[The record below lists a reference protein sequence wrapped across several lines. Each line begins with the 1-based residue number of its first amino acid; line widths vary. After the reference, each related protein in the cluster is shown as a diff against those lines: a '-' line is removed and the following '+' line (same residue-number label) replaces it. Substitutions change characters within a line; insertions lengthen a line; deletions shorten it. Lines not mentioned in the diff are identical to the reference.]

1 MPSID
6 LKDQY
11 FGCEIEMT
19 GLTRQQAAE
28 AVASLFGTT
37 AVHSRSSRTYDPW
50 EVTDNE
56 GKTWRFVY
64 DSSIH
69 GSHRT
74 GRQQIPIGDGDY
86 KVEMNSPK
94 LEYSEMGKLQEV
106 VRTLRHAGAVV
117 NGSCGMHVHV
127 DASKHT
133 PQSLKNALSIMYSK
147 EDILFKAL
155 NVNESRVERWCQKVR
170 EPMLEKIRK
179 LPSNTTMDRLRREWY
194 EGSDGSYEHY
204 NWTRYYRYKNFLGYR
219 PGENGEPEIDPEQAA
234 IVSRIF
240 FAFLSGDTPEQIAKS
255 LEADHIPSP
264 TGKPTWSKTTI
275 RNMLQNEK
283 YAGDV
288 LLQKTYTADFLE
300 KKVKKNRGEVK
311 QYYITDN
318 HPAIIPRDIFQEVQL
333 EIARRSSKRK
343 VSCRRTKS
351 GRGKYTSKYALSERT
366 VCGECGAMY
375 RRTMWI
381 KRDGT
386 KEDVWRCVNRLEFG
400 TKYCKHSPSL
410 KEPILHQAI
419 LNCIQSVF
427 HNKEEIAEAVR
438 EAQKKIILFE
448 DAKNNPEVIR
458 QRMQDIDHGMAN
470 LLTLAA
476 QSSQT
481 ELFEKKFK
489 EMTEEKARLAEQLK
503 QAEEDATTDAKRQ
516 KQLDDILRA
525 IDIDIVELTEFD
537 DTFIR
542 RIVEQVT
549 ILSKDKIEVRF
560 IGGFSKVGDIPTK

>member
-28 AVASLFGTT
+28 AVASLFGTN

-170 EPMLEKIRK
+170 EPMLKQAR
-179 LPSNTTMDRLRREWY
+179 RLSSDETRDLTQLENIWY
-194 EGSDGSYEHY
+194 EGDNGSADHY
-204 NWTRYYRYKNFLGYR
+204 NWTRYYALNLHSVFYRGTVEWRCFNSTLHAGKVAAYVNLCLAISAQAIAQRSTVMRKTHSDNELFTFRVWLVRLGL
-219 PGENGEPEIDPEQAA
+219 NGEEFKHTRDHLLAN
-234 IVSRIF
+234 
-240 FAFLSGDTPEQIAKS
+240 LDGDRAWRFDKDS
-255 LEADHIPSP
+255 
-264 TGKPTWSKTTI
+264 
-275 RNMLQNEK
+275 
-283 YAGDV
+283 
-288 LLQKTYTADFLE
+288 YT
-300 KKVKKNRGEVK
+300 
-311 QYYITDN
+311 
-318 HPAIIPRDIFQEVQL
+318 
-333 EIARRSSKRK
+333 
-343 VSCRRTKS
+343 
-351 GRGKYTSKYALSERT
+351 
-366 VCGECGAMY
+366 
-375 RRTMWI
+375 
-381 KRDGT
+381 
-386 KEDVWRCVNRLEFG
+386 VN
-400 TKYCKHSPSL
+400 
-410 KEPILHQAI
+410 
-419 LNCIQSVF
+419 
-427 HNKEEIAEAVR
+427 
-438 EAQKKIILFE
+438 QKK
-448 DAKNNPEVIR
+448 
-458 QRMQDIDHGMAN
+458 
-470 LLTLAA
+470 
-476 QSSQT
+476 
-481 ELFEKKFK
+481 KKSR
-489 EMTEEKARLAEQLK
+489 EMER
-503 QAEEDATTDAKRQ
+503 
-516 KQLDDILRA
+516 
-525 IDIDIVELTEFD
+525 
-537 DTFIR
+537 
-542 RIVEQVT
+542 
-549 ILSKDKIEVRF
+549 
-560 IGGFSKVGDIPTK
+560 

>member
-28 AVASLFGTT
+28 AVASLFGTN

-74 GRQQIPIGDGDY
+74 GRQQVPIGDGDY

-204 NWTRYYRYKNFLGYR
+204 NWTRYY
-219 PGENGEPEIDPEQAA
+219 A
-234 IVSRIF
+234 
-240 FAFLSGDTPEQIAKS
+240 
-255 LEADHIPSP
+255 
-264 TGKPTWSKTTI
+264 
-275 RNMLQNEK
+275 
-283 YAGDV
+283 
-288 LLQKTYTADFLE
+288 
-300 KKVKKNRGEVK
+300 
-311 QYYITDN
+311 
-318 HPAIIPRDIFQEVQL
+318 
-333 EIARRSSKRK
+333 
-343 VSCRRTKS
+343 
-351 GRGKYTSKYALSERT
+351 
-366 VCGECGAMY
+366 
-375 RRTMWI
+375 
-381 KRDGT
+381 
-386 KEDVWRCVNRLEFG
+386 
-400 TKYCKHSPSL
+400 
-410 KEPILHQAI
+410 
-419 LNCIQSVF
+419 
-427 HNKEEIAEAVR
+427 
-438 EAQKKIILFE
+438 
-448 DAKNNPEVIR
+448 
-458 QRMQDIDHGMAN
+458 
-470 LLTLAA
+470 
-476 QSSQT
+476 
-481 ELFEKKFK
+481 
-489 EMTEEKARLAEQLK
+489 
-503 QAEEDATTDAKRQ
+503 
-516 KQLDDILRA
+516 
-525 IDIDIVELTEFD
+525 
-537 DTFIR
+537 
-542 RIVEQVT
+542 
-549 ILSKDKIEVRF
+549 
-560 IGGFSKVGDIPTK
+560 

>member
-86 KVEMNSPK
+86 
-94 LEYSEMGKLQEV
+94 
-106 VRTLRHAGAVV
+106 

-204 NWTRYYRYKNFLGYR
+204 NWTRYYALNLHSVFYRGTLEWRCFESTLHAGKVRANITLALAISAQAINQSRTVMRKTEISENPAFTFRTFLLRLGLIGPEYKNVREHLLSNL
-219 PGENGEPEIDPEQAA
+219 PGDRAWRYDKAQY
-234 IVSRIF
+234 
-240 FAFLSGDTPEQIAKS
+240 
-255 LEADHIPSP
+255 PS
-264 TGKPTWSKTTI
+264 
-275 RNMLQNEK
+275 LQNR
-283 YAGDV
+283 
-288 LLQKTYTADFLE
+288 Q
-300 KKVKKNRGEVK
+300 
-311 QYYITDN
+311 N
-318 HPAIIPRDIFQEVQL
+318 H
-333 EIARRSSKRK
+333 
-343 VSCRRTKS
+343 
-351 GRGKYTSKYALSERT
+351 ER
-366 VCGECGAMY
+366 
-375 RRTMWI
+375 
-381 KRDGT
+381 
-386 KEDVWRCVNRLEFG
+386 
-400 TKYCKHSPSL
+400 
-410 KEPILHQAI
+410 
-419 LNCIQSVF
+419 
-427 HNKEEIAEAVR
+427 
-438 EAQKKIILFE
+438 
-448 DAKNNPEVIR
+448 
-458 QRMQDIDHGMAN
+458 
-470 LLTLAA
+470 
-476 QSSQT
+476 
-481 ELFEKKFK
+481 
-489 EMTEEKARLAEQLK
+489 
-503 QAEEDATTDAKRQ
+503 
-516 KQLDDILRA
+516 
-525 IDIDIVELTEFD
+525 
-537 DTFIR
+537 
-542 RIVEQVT
+542 
-549 ILSKDKIEVRF
+549 
-560 IGGFSKVGDIPTK
+560 